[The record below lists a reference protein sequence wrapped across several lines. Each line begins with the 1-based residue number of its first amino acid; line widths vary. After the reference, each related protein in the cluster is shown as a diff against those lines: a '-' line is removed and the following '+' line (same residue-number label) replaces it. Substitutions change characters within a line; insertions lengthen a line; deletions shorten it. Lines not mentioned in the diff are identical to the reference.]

1 MAFAQTHIT
10 RQGDTLEL
18 ICFQAYATLDMLDT
32 LIRANPTLAGLGPV
46 LPMGTPVVLPP
57 KAPSQSTRPTLKLWD

>member
-1 MAFAQTHIT
+1 MALAQTYIA

-18 ICFQAYATLDMLDT
+18 ICFQAYATLDMLDS
-32 LIRANPTLAGLGPV
+32 LIRANPALPALGPV

-57 KAPSQSTRPTLKLWD
+57 KAPSQATRPTLNLWD